1 MIGEAS
7 NSKVEQGAS
16 GCETAGE
23 HGFDR
28 GHRGAPHRVVPR
40 QPYNRCNASRQC
52 FFTRS
57 ARPVVDKLA
66 CVTITVDFDLPLL
79 VKVTSIR
86 LRPPAYWTRGVRRG
100 VALVMTIFARGSQ
113 RDR

>member
-1 MIGEAS
+1 M
-7 NSKVEQGAS
+7 
-16 GCETAGE
+16 
-23 HGFDR
+23 
-28 GHRGAPHRVVPR
+28 
-40 QPYNRCNASRQC
+40 
-52 FFTRS
+52 
-57 ARPVVDKLA
+57 
-66 CVTITVDFDLPLL
+66 TITVDFDLPLL